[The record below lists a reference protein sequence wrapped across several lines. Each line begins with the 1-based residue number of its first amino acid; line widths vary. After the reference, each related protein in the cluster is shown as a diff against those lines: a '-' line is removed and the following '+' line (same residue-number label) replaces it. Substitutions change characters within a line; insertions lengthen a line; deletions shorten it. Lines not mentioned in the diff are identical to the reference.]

1 MFALETSFREGHSQ
15 TKNNSH
21 QQLLVLVTMHKGLD
35 LSVCLQKAELIPVSG
50 TEKNMELNYPRI
62 EWVAFLR

>member
-35 LSVCLQKAELIPVSG
+35 LSVCLQKAELEAMGG
-50 TEKNMELNYPRI
+50 TSLVVQWFRNPPANAGG
-62 EWVAFLR
+62 VV